1 MIQSAH
7 PQGQGD
13 GGELLDAVKPQLNI
27 FIPQLVN
34 EHRYGV
40 EGVIASIRGHIQH
53 NRVIF

>member
-1 MIQSAH
+1 MIQSAN

-13 GGELLDAVKPQLNI
+13 GGELLDAVKPQLDI
-27 FIPQLVN
+27 FIPQLID

-53 NRVIF
+53 NLVIF